1 MATHTNWVKAS
12 KTQDPIKL
20 SERPL
25 INIVSEEK
33 DFKT

>member
-1 MATHTNWVKAS
+1 MATHTNWVIAS

-25 INIVSEEK
+25 INIVSDDM